1 MTSAVSHLPGGVSR
15 PLPALLLYLSSLLLM
30 DGRCSAAPSGPE
42 SDSCATLV
50 QNRFFGF
57 FLSSS
62 VFPAA
67 PCSWTLQNPDPR
79 RYTVFVKVSKPRED
93 CAAPQLRTFQF
104 DSFLETT
111 RTYLGVESFDEVV
124 RLCDASA
131 PVAFLEA
138 GKQFLQMRRGH
149 QRPGVGVTGGAGE
162 FKTEYLV
169 VGKRNP
175 SMAACQMLCQW
186 LEDCLASSSSTR
198 PCGIMQTPCLCWDP
212 PQLNQGGSCY
222 RNGAFLENCLP
233 SVTESGKEDQ
243 MNGGWS
249 VWGQWAAC
257 SSECGGGTQTRTR
270 ACSSPPEES
279 YLCEGVVE
287 EGRPCNPQPCTG
299 KGRHHSRSQ
308 SLRSVDSRKRDDVD
322 KPRGGQQSPQTV
334 DSASGEEWS
343 AWSVCSATCGEGWQ
357 SRTRFCVSSSYST
370 QCSGPL
376 REQRP
381 CNNSAVC
388 PVHGAWDE
396 WSPWS
401 LCSSTCGRGYRDRTR
416 TCKPPQFGGDPCDGP
431 EKQTKFCNIA
441 VCPVDGVWNEWSS
454 WSSCSTSC
462 SNGTMQRTREC
473 NGPSYGGSECR
484 GEWLETIDCYLGD
497 CPVDGKW
504 QPWSS
509 WAVCTK
515 TCGGGSQQRQR
526 VCFGPFFGGQTCP
539 GDPEEIRRCNEK
551 KCPEPHEICGEDN
564 FSNVVWKMTPA
575 GDTAAVRCPP
585 NAMGLILRRCSLDE
599 EGIAYWETPTY
610 MKCISN
616 DYRSIQ
622 TLTREH
628 LSKAQRGLVGDGI
641 SEVMTKLR
649 VTSSDGTS
657 YSGDLLAIVDVL
669 KNMTEIFRRAYYSPS
684 SADMRNFV
692 QSVSNL
698 LMEENRER
706 WEEAQLLGP
715 NVKELF
721 RLVEDF
727 VDVIGLRMKDFQDM
741 YEVTDNLVLSIHKR
755 PVVGNADISFPM
767 KGWRGM
773 VDWARSSED
782 KVTVS
787 KNILST
793 GKSDSDDTSTF
804 VTGIVLYRNL
814 SSILTL
820 QRNSTV
826 LNSKVVSVTIK
837 PTPASLFAPVEV
849 EFSHLYN
856 GTINQTC
863 ISWDESDSSSLL
875 GSWSARGCR
884 AVLVDSFTTKCV
896 CDRLST
902 FAILARI
909 NPDMNMDK
917 TLLPSVTL
925 IVGCG
930 VSSLTLLLLIII
942 YVSVWRYIRSE
953 RSVILINFCLSIISS
968 NALILIGQT
977 QTRNKVLCTLVA
989 AFLHFFFLS
998 SFCWV
1003 LTEAWQSYMAVTGR
1017 LRNRIIR
1024 KRFLCLGWGLPA
1036 LVVAVSVGFT
1046 KAKGYGTPTYCW
1058 LSLEGG
1064 LLYAFVGPAAAVV
1077 LVNMVIG
1084 ILVFNKLVS
1093 KDGIT
1098 DMKLKERAGALQSGT
1113 HQSQKPPPMPSVI
1126 RQMTVPLYNMTLKC
1140 AKCGVISS
1148 ADVSTTATSNAMAS
1162 LWSSCVVLPL
1172 LALTWMSAVLAITD
1186 RRSALFQILFAVF
1199 DSLEGFVIVMV
1210 HCILRREVQ
1219 EAVKCRVVDRQ
1230 EDTNGDSGGSFQNGH
1245 AQLMTDFEKDVDMA
1259 CRSGTLKHSSLQGEE
1274 KASSGTLT
1282 LQKGSNFNTMPASM
1296 AKVHHQNVADYTSHT
1311 LTLRRE
1317 KGTTKGIST
1326 ELPGAKSIY
1335 ICDGELFKQLDG
1347 ELPRGNGEGSGSEG
1361 TGAGYVILPT
1371 NNTGTLK
1378 PAKGKEDQATKYNIG
1393 IEQLPQTRLIHLA
1406 NPAGSEP
1413 IPGFGLKSLPVDQVS
1428 VSCSERDSPIHNL
1441 QNMARETQVTNSM
1454 CDGGDSANSGM
1465 MSKSETVST
1474 LSMSSLERRKSRYAE
1489 LDFEK
1494 IMHTRKRHQ
1503 DMFQDLNRKIHSAD
1517 KDRES
1522 PPVDAKAKRWSV
1534 SSASSDKTNMSD
1546 KQQTPSKRAWEGIR
1560 KTHSPPS
1567 WVKKDLETVAASPL
1581 EMQSVEWEKT
1591 SATIPLVGQ
1600 EIMDLQTEV

>member
-1 MTSAVSHLPGGVSR
+1 MAILILTN
-15 PLPALLLYLSSLLLM
+15 LLLSSLLLLPLAM
-30 DGRCSAAPSGPE
+30 TSAVPYGPA
-42 SDSCATLV
+42 SDSCVTLV
-50 QNRFFGF
+50 QGRFFGF
-57 FLSSS
+57 FSSSS
-62 VFPAA
+62 VFPST

-79 RYTVFVKVSKPRED
+79 RYTVFMKVTKPAESCLPR
-93 CAAPQLRTFQF
+93 QLKTFQY

-111 RTYLGVESFDEVV
+111 RTYLGMESFDEVV
-124 RLCDASA
+124 KLCDASTR
-131 PVAFLEA
+131 VAFLQSS
-138 GKQFLQMRRGH
+138 KQFLQMRKVSPRDGLEAD
-149 QRPGVGVTGGAGE
+149 GGDGE
-162 FKTEYLV
+162 FKAEYLV
-169 VGKRNP
+169 VGNRNP
-175 SMAACQMLCQW
+175 SMPACQMLCQW
-186 LEDCLASSSSTR
+186 LEDCLSSSTPVR
-198 PCGIMQTPCLCWDP
+198 PCGIMQTPCQCWEP
-212 PQLNQGGSCY
+212 PQRKPDGCFRGGVY
-222 RNGAFLENCLP
+222 LENCIP
-233 SVTESGKEDQ
+233 SLKDNGRDAEII
-243 MNGGWS
+243 GGWS
-249 VWGQWAAC
+249 GWGRWMEC
-257 SSECGGGTQTRTR
+257 SSDCGGGIQTRSRTCHS
-270 ACSSPPEES
+270 APEES
-279 YLCEGVVE
+279 YLCEGVLE
-287 EGRPCNPQPCTG
+287 EGRPCNPQPCIG
-299 KGRHHSRSQ
+299 KGRYLTRSQ
-308 SLRSVDSRKRDDVD
+308 SLRSVDTRKRDDGE
-322 KPRGGQQSPQTV
+322 KPRYGHLAPQT
-334 DSASGEEWS
+334 DSSSAEEWS
-343 AWSVCSATCGEGWQ
+343 PWSVCSVTCGEGWQ
-357 SRTRFCVSSSYST
+357 SRTRFCISSSYST

-401 LCSSTCGRGYRDRTR
+401 LCSSTCGRGYRERTR

-431 EKQTKFCNIA
+431 PRQTKFCNIA
-441 VCPVDGVWNEWSS
+441 VCPVDGIWNEWSS
-454 WSSCSTSC
+454 WSSCSASC

-484 GEWLETIDCYLGD
+484 GEWLETRNCFLGE

-504 QPWSS
+504 QAWSMWGS
-509 WAVCTK
+509 CTK

-526 VCFGPFFGGQTCP
+526 VCYGPFFGGQQCP
-539 GDPEEIRRCNEK
+539 GDREEVRRCNEK
-551 KCPEPHEICGEDN
+551 RCPEPHEICDEEN
-564 FSNVVWKMTPA
+564 FASVVWKQTPA
-575 GDTAAVRCPP
+575 GETAAVRCPP
-585 NAMGLILRRCSLDE
+585 NAFGLILRRCTLDYD
-599 EGIAYWETPTY
+599 GIAYWENPTY

-628 LSKAQRGLVGDGI
+628 LSKAQRGFMGDGV
-641 SEVMTKLR
+641 SEVLEKLR
-649 VTSSDGTS
+649 STSSDGTS

-669 KNMTEIFRRAYYSPS
+669 KNMTEIFRRSYYNPS
-684 SADMRNFV
+684 SADIQNFV

-706 WEEAQLLGP
+706 WEETQMLGP
-715 NVKELF
+715 NIKELF

-727 VDVIGLRMKDFQDM
+727 VDVIGFRMKDFQDT
-741 YEVTDNLVLSIHKR
+741 YEVTENLVLSIHKR
-755 PVVGNADISFPM
+755 PASGASDITFPM
-767 KGWRGM
+767 KGWKGM

-782 KVTVS
+782 RVTIS
-787 KNILST
+787 RNTLSM
-793 GKSDSDDTSTF
+793 GKPDTDDSSAF

-814 SSILTL
+814 GSILSL

-837 PTPASLFAPVEV
+837 PTPSFLSAPVEI

-884 AVLVDSFTTKCV
+884 AVPVDSFRTKCV
-896 CDRLST
+896 CDRLSS
-902 FAILARI
+902 FAILARL

-977 QTRNKVLCTLVA
+977 QTRNKVVCTLVA

-1036 LVVAVSVGFT
+1036 LIVAISVGFT
-1046 KAKGYGTPTYCW
+1046 KAKGYGTVNYCW

-1098 DMKLKERAGALQSGT
+1098 DMKLKERAG
-1113 HQSQKPPPMPSVI
+1113 
-1126 RQMTVPLYNMTLKC
+1126 QMTVPLYNMTLKC

-1230 EDTNGDSGGSFQNGH
+1230 EDGNGDSGGSFQNGH

-1259 CRSGTLKHSSLQGEE
+1259 CRSGTLKRSSLQGEE
-1274 KASSGTLT
+1274 KAPTQQLT
-1282 LQKGSNFNTMPASM
+1282 LQKGSNFNTLPASM
-1296 AKVHHQNVADYTSHT
+1296 TKVHLQNVADYASHT
-1311 LTLRRE
+1311 LTLKRD
-1317 KGTTKGIST
+1317 KGGAASG
-1326 ELPGAKSIY
+1326 ELPGGKSIY
-1335 ICDGELFKQLDG
+1335 ICDGELFKQLDADLAG
-1347 ELPRGNGEGSGSEG
+1347 RGQAEAGAPDGSSYVLLP
-1361 TGAGYVILPT
+1361 
-1371 NNTGTLK
+1371 NNTSTLRPK
-1378 PAKGKEDQATKYNIG
+1378 PKEDMAKYNIS
-1393 IEQLPQTRLIHLA
+1393 IEQLPQTRLIHLS
-1406 NPAGSEP
+1406 NPSGEP
-1413 IPGFGLKSLPVDQVS
+1413 IPSFGLKTLPADRVS
-1428 VSCSERDSPIHNL
+1428 VSCSERDSPIQNL
-1441 QNMARETQVTNSM
+1441 QNISSESQMTNSL
-1454 CDGGDSANSGM
+1454 CEAGDSGNSGV

-1503 DMFQDLNRKIHSAD
+1503 DMFQDLNRKLQHS
-1517 KDRES
+1517 DRDS
-1522 PPVDAKAKRWSV
+1522 PPVDGKSVKRWSV
-1534 SSASSDKTNMSD
+1534 SSGGSDKTNLSD

-1567 WVKKDLETVAASPL
+1567 WVRKDLEPLQASPL
-1581 EMQSVEWEKT
+1581 ELKTVEWEKAG
-1591 SATIPLVGQ
+1591 ATIPLVGQ
-1600 EIMDLQTEV
+1600 EIIDLQTEV

>member
-1 MTSAVSHLPGGVSR
+1 MVILSNPTTNMLDHWNVTTP
-15 PLPALLLYLSSLLLM
+15 SSLLLLLLFL
-30 DGRCSAAPSGPE
+30 GLTWAVPSGPI
-42 SDSCATLV
+42 SDTCTTLV
-50 QNRFFGF
+50 QGRFFGF
-57 FLSSS
+57 FSSSS
-62 VFPAA
+62 VLPAA

-79 RYTVFVKVSKPRED
+79 RYTIFVKVTKPSGTCVPR
-93 CAAPQLRTFQF
+93 CLRTFQF
-104 DSFLETT
+104 DSFLEST
-111 RTYLGVESFDEVV
+111 RTYLGMESFDEVV
-124 RLCDASA
+124 KLCDTSV
-131 PVAFLEA
+131 PIAFLQS
-138 GKQFLQMRRGH
+138 GKQFLQMRR
-149 QRPGVGVTGGAGE
+149 VGPREGTVVRGDTDGGDSNNRDHTNAAE
-162 FKTEYLV
+162 FKVEYLV
-169 VGKRNP
+169 VGNRNP
-175 SMAACQMLCQW
+175 SMPACQMLCQW
-186 LEDCLASSSSTR
+186 LEDCLTSSTPGR
-198 PCGIMQTPCLCWDP
+198 PCGIMQTPCQCSEQVVPADS
-212 PQLNQGGSCY
+212 NGCIQGGIY
-222 RNGAFLENCLP
+222 MENCIP
-233 SVTESGKEDQ
+233 SESSRDVEIV
-243 MNGGWS
+243 GGWS
-249 VWGQWAAC
+249 SWGRWGEC
-257 SSECGGGTQTRTR
+257 SSDCGGGIQTRSRTCH
-270 ACSSPPEES
+270 AAQEDSNQCK
-279 YLCEGVVE
+279 GVVE

-299 KGRHHSRSQ
+299 KTRHTSRSQ
-308 SLRSVDSRKRDDVD
+308 SLRSIDSRRRDEGD
-322 KPRGGQQSPQTV
+322 KPRHGLLAPQSV
-334 DSASGEEWS
+334 DSAAEEWS
-343 AWSVCSATCGEGWQ
+343 PWSVCSATCGEGWQ

-388 PVHGAWDE
+388 PVHGTWDE

-416 TCKPPQFGGDPCDGP
+416 TCTPPQFGGDPCIGP
-431 EKQTKFCNIA
+431 DKQTKFCNIA
-441 VCPVDGVWNEWSS
+441 VCPVDGVWSEWSD

-484 GEWLETIDCYLGD
+484 GEWLETRDCFLRE

-509 WAVCTK
+509 WGSCTK

-526 VCFGPFFGGQTCP
+526 TCYGPFYGGQQCP
-539 GDPEEIRRCNEK
+539 GDREEVRRCNEK
-551 KCPEPHEICGEDN
+551 RCPEPHEICDEEN
-564 FSNVVWKMTPA
+564 FANVVWKRTPA
-575 GDTAAVRCPP
+575 GDTAAMRCPP
-585 NAMGLILRRCSLDE
+585 TATGLILRRCTLDE
-599 EGIAYWETPTY
+599 EGIAYWENPTY
-610 MKCISN
+610 MKCTSN
-616 DYRSIQ
+616 DYRHIQ
-622 TLTREH
+622 MMTREH
-628 LSKAQRGLVGDGI
+628 LTKAQRGLAGDGV
-641 SEVMTKLR
+641 SDVLAKLR
-649 VTSSDGTS
+649 TISSDGTS

-669 KNMTEIFRRAYYSPS
+669 KNMTEIFRRSYYSPRA
-684 SADMRNFV
+684 ADVENFI

-715 NVKELF
+715 NIKELF

-727 VDVIGLRMKDFQDM
+727 VDVIGLRMNDLQDT
-741 YEVTDNLVLSIHKR
+741 YEVTENLVLSIHRR
-755 PVVGNADISFPM
+755 PVTGTSDINFPM
-767 KGWRGM
+767 KSWRGV
-773 VDWARSSED
+773 VDWARPD
-782 KVTVS
+782 DRVTIS
-787 KNILST
+787 RNILPM
-793 GKSDSDDTSTF
+793 GKLDADDSSSF

-814 SSILTL
+814 GSILSL
-820 QRNSTV
+820 QRNNTV
-826 LNSKVVSVTIK
+826 LNSRVISVAIK
-837 PTPASLFAPVEV
+837 PTPSSLSAPIEI
-849 EFSHLYN
+849 EFYHLYN
-856 GTINQTC
+856 GTTNQTC
-863 ISWDESDSSSLL
+863 ISWDESDTSSLL

-884 AVLVDSFTTKCV
+884 AVPVDSFRTRCV

-902 FAILARI
+902 FAILARL
-909 NPDMNMDK
+909 NPDTNMDK
-917 TLLPSVTL
+917 TLVPSVTL

-977 QTRNKVLCTLVA
+977 QTRNKVVCTLVA

-1046 KAKGYGTPTYCW
+1046 KAKGYGTLNYCW

-1098 DMKLKERAGALQSGT
+1098 DMKLKERAGQ
-1113 HQSQKPPPMPSVI
+1113 V
-1126 RQMTVPLYNMTLKC
+1126 TVPLYSMTLKC

-1186 RRSALFQILFAVF
+1186 RRSALFQILFAIF

-1230 EDTNGDSGGSFQNGH
+1230 EDGNGDSGSSFQNGH

-1259 CRSGTLKHSSLQGEE
+1259 CRTGTLKRSSLQGEE
-1274 KASSGTLT
+1274 KMAGTQQVT
-1282 LQKGSNFNTMPASM
+1282 LQKGSNFNTLPASM
-1296 AKVHHQNVADYTSHT
+1296 AKVHLQNVADYASHT
-1311 LTLRRE
+1311 LTLKRDKSSGGR
-1317 KGTTKGIST
+1317 

-1335 ICDGELFKQLDG
+1335 ICDGELFKQLDADLTRG
-1347 ELPRGNGEGSGSEG
+1347 PTETPAAPESSSYVLLP
-1361 TGAGYVILPT
+1361 
-1371 NNTGTLK
+1371 NNASTLRAK
-1378 PAKGKEDQATKYNIG
+1378 PKEDLAKYNIS
-1393 IEQLPQTRLIHLA
+1393 IEQVPQTRLIHLS
-1406 NPAGSEP
+1406 NPTSEP
-1413 IPGFGLKSLPVDQVS
+1413 TPGFGLKTLPSDRVS
-1428 VSCSERDSPIHNL
+1428 VSCSERDSPVQNL
-1441 QNMARETQVTNSM
+1441 QNISSESQMTNSL
-1454 CDGGDSANSGM
+1454 CDAGDSGNSGM

-1503 DMFQDLNRKIHSAD
+1503 DMFQDLNRKLQHAE

-1522 PPVDAKAKRWSV
+1522 PPVDGKPGKRWSV
-1534 SSASSDKTNMSD
+1534 SSGGSDKTNLSD

-1567 WVKKDLETVAASPL
+1567 WVRKDLEPLQASPL
-1581 EMQSVEWEKT
+1581 EMKSVEWEKA

-1600 EIMDLQTEV
+1600 EIIDLQTEV

>member
-1 MTSAVSHLPGGVSR
+1 MRFGETEKDRSTENMIGGR
-15 PLPALLLYLSSLLLM
+15 K
-30 DGRCSAAPSGPE
+30 
-42 SDSCATLV
+42 
-50 QNRFFGF
+50 
-57 FLSSS
+57 
-62 VFPAA
+62 
-67 PCSWTLQNPDPR
+67 R
-79 RYTVFVKVSKPRED
+79 RAR
-93 CAAPQLRTFQF
+93 
-104 DSFLETT
+104 
-111 RTYLGVESFDEVV
+111 
-124 RLCDASA
+124 
-131 PVAFLEA
+131 
-138 GKQFLQMRRGH
+138 
-149 QRPGVGVTGGAGE
+149 
-162 FKTEYLV
+162 
-169 VGKRNP
+169 
-175 SMAACQMLCQW
+175 
-186 LEDCLASSSSTR
+186 
-198 PCGIMQTPCLCWDP
+198 
-212 PQLNQGGSCY
+212 
-222 RNGAFLENCLP
+222 
-233 SVTESGKEDQ
+233 
-243 MNGGWS
+243 GGWS
-249 VWGQWAAC
+249 VWTEWAEC
-257 SSECGGGTQTRTR
+257 SSDCDGGIQRRSRT
-270 ACSSPPEES
+270 CQSPLENS
-279 YLCEGVVE
+279 YHCDGVVE
-287 EGRPCNPQPCTG
+287 EGQPCNLQPCNG
-299 KGRHHSRSQ
+299 KARHLSRSQ
-308 SLRSVDSRKRDDVD
+308 SLRSVDSRKRDGGGGEIE
-322 KPRGGQQSPQTV
+322 KMRGGGGGQPASQTV
-334 DSASGEEWS
+334 DQATSGEEWS
-343 AWSVCSATCGEGWQ
+343 TWSVCSATCGEGWQ
-357 SRTRFCVSSSYST
+357 SRTRLCVSSSHST

-381 CNNSAVC
+381 CNDSAVC
-388 PVHGAWDE
+388 PAALIAVNGVWED

-401 LCSSTCGRGYRDRTR
+401 LCSSTCGRGNRDRTR
-416 TCKPPQFGGDPCDGP
+416 TCKPPQFGGDLCLGP
-431 EKQTKFCNIA
+431 DKQNKFCNIA
-441 VCPVDGVWNEWSS
+441 VCPVDGVWNEWAN
-454 WSSCSTSC
+454 WGSCSVSC
-462 SNGTMQRTREC
+462 SNGTMQRIREC

-484 GEWLETIDCYLGD
+484 GEWMETRDCFLSD

-504 QPWSS
+504 QPWTL
-509 WAVCTK
+509 WTGCTK

-526 VCFGPFFGGQTCP
+526 NCNGPFYGGDACP
-539 GDPEEIRRCNEK
+539 GDREEVRSCNEK
-551 KCPEPHEICGEDN
+551 RCPEPHEICAEEN

-585 NAMGLILRRCSLDE
+585 NAVGLILRRCTLDD
-599 EGIAYWETPTY
+599 EGIAYWENPTY
-610 MKCISN
+610 MKCVSN

-628 LSKAQRGLVGDGI
+628 LYKAQQGHVRDGV
-641 SEVMTKLR
+641 SELMTKLR

-669 KNMTEIFRRAYYSPS
+669 KNMTMIFRRANNSPS
-684 SADMRNFV
+684 NADMRILEHLININKKNFI

-706 WEEAQLLGP
+706 WEEAQMLGP

-721 RLVEDF
+721 QLVEDF
-727 VDVIGLRMKDFQDM
+727 LDVYGLRMKDFQDM
-741 YEVTDNLVLSIHKR
+741 VEVTDNLVLSIHKR
-755 PVVGNADISFPM
+755 PVAGNTDINFPM
-767 KGWRGM
+767 KGWKGM
-773 VDWARSSED
+773 MDWARSSED
-782 KVTVS
+782 RVTVS

-793 GKSDSDDTSTF
+793 GKPDADDSSAF

-814 SSILTL
+814 GSILSL
-820 QRNSTV
+820 QRNNTV

-837 PTPASLFAPVEV
+837 PTPGSLSNPVEV

-856 GTINQTC
+856 GTTNQTC

-884 AVLVDSFTTKCV
+884 AVPVDSFRTKCV

-902 FAILARI
+902 FAILARL

-917 TLLPSVTL
+917 MQLPSVTL

-977 QTRNKVLCTLVA
+977 QTRNKVICTLVA

-1036 LVVAVSVGFT
+1036 LVVAISVGFT
-1046 KAKGYGTPTYCW
+1046 KAKGYGTVNYCW

-1098 DMKLKERAGALQSGT
+1098 DMKLKERAG
-1113 HQSQKPPPMPSVI
+1113 
-1126 RQMTVPLYNMTLKC
+1126 QMTVPLYNMTLKC

-1210 HCILRREVQ
+1210 HCILRRE
-1219 EAVKCRVVDRQ
+1219 
-1230 EDTNGDSGGSFQNGH
+1230 
-1245 AQLMTDFEKDVDMA
+1245 TDFEKDVDMA
-1259 CRSGTLKHSSLQGEE
+1259 CRGGKSTSKNHSTLKRTSLQGDE
-1274 KASSGTLT
+1274 KLSSQPLT

-1296 AKVHHQNVADYTSHT
+1296 AKVHLQNVADYSSHT

-1317 KGTTKGIST
+1317 KGAATKGIST

-1335 ICDGELFKQLDG
+1335 ICDGDLFKQLDG
-1347 ELPRGNGEGSGSEG
+1347 ELSALG
-1361 TGAGYVILPT
+1361 TGETGRPEGAGTGPGPGYIILPNN
-1371 NNTGTLK
+1371 NNTGTLGRPGK
-1378 PAKGKEDQATKYNIG
+1378 CNKEDLKAKYCIS
-1393 IEQLPQTRLIHLA
+1393 IEQQLPQTRLIHLA
-1406 NPAGSEP
+1406 NPVGVEGV
-1413 IPGFGLKSLPVDQVS
+1413 PGFGLKSLPADRVS
-1428 VSCSERDSPIHNL
+1428 VSCTERDSPGHNM
-1441 QNMARETQVTNSM
+1441 QNVSTESQITNNN
-1454 CDGGDSANSGM
+1454 CEQGDSGNSGM

-1503 DMFQDLNRKIHSAD
+1503 DMFQDLNRKIQTAD
-1517 KDRES
+1517 QDRES
-1522 PPVDAKAKRWSV
+1522 PPVE
-1534 SSASSDKTNMSD
+1534 D

-1560 KTHSPPS
+1560 KTQSPPS
-1567 WVKKDLETVAASPL
+1567 WVRKDLEPLAASPL
-1581 EMQSVEWEKT
+1581 ELQNVDWEKA

>member
-1 MTSAVSHLPGGVSR
+1 MTSIVSWIPGHWR
-15 PLPALLLYLSSLLLM
+15 WPLPVLLLCFAPLLLM
-30 DGRCSAAPSGPE
+30 EGSHAAPSGPE
-42 SDSCATLV
+42 SDSCSTLV
-50 QNRFFGF
+50 QSRFFGF
-57 FLSSS
+57 FLSST
-62 VFPAA
+62 VFPAI

-79 RYTVFVKVSKPRED
+79 RYTIFIKVTKPTED
-93 CAAPQLRTFQF
+93 CVPSQLRTFQY

-111 RTYLGVESFDEVV
+111 RTYLGMESFDEVV
-124 RLCDASA
+124 RLCDTSA

-138 GKQFLQMRRGH
+138 GKQFLQMRKGPAR
-149 QRPGVGVTGGAGE
+149 AGKASTDSNGD

-175 SMAACQMLCQW
+175 SMAACQVLCQW
-186 LEDCLASSSSTR
+186 LEDCLASSTSNR
-198 PCGIMQTPCLCWDP
+198 PCGIMQTPCLCWEPPPP
-212 PQLNQGGSCY
+212 PQLSDGESCY
-222 RNGAFLENCLP
+222 HNGVYLENCLP
-233 SVTESGKEDQ
+233 SVKDSRRKAEI
-243 MNGGWS
+243 NGGWS
-249 VWGQWAAC
+249 VWGQWAQC
-257 SSECGGGTQTRTR
+257 SSECGGGVQTRTR
-270 ACSSPPEES
+270 TCQSPPEES

-287 EGRPCNPQPCTG
+287 EGRPCNSQTCTG
-299 KGRHHSRSQ
+299 KGRHLSRSQ

-322 KPRGGQQSPQTV
+322 KPRSGQQSPQTV
-334 DSASGEEWS
+334 DSASGDEWS
-343 AWSVCSATCGEGWQ
+343 AWNVCSATCGEGWQ
-357 SRTRFCVSSSYST
+357 VRTRLCVSSSYST

-388 PVHGAWDE
+388 PVNATWDE

-401 LCSSTCGRGYRDRTR
+401 LCSSTCGRGYRSRTR
-416 TCKPPQFGGDPCDGP
+416 TCSPPQFGGHPCDGP

-441 VCPVDGVWNEWSS
+441 VCPVDGVWNEWSN

-462 SNGTMQRTREC
+462 SNGTMQRIREC

-484 GEWLETIDCYLGD
+484 GEWLETVDCFLGD

-504 QPWSS
+504 QPWSLWS
-509 WAVCTK
+509 GCSK
-515 TCGGGSQQRQR
+515 TCGGGSQQRNR
-526 VCFGPFFGGQTCP
+526 ICYGPFFGGKPCP
-539 GDPEEIRRCNEK
+539 AEREEVRSCNEK

-585 NAMGLILRRCSLDE
+585 NAMGLILRRCTLDE
-599 EGIAYWETPTY
+599 EGIAYWENPTY

-628 LSKAQRGLVGDGI
+628 LSKAQRGLVGDGV

-657 YSGDLLAIVDVL
+657 YSGDLLAMVDVL

-715 NVKELF
+715 NIKELF

-741 YEVTDNLVLSIHKR
+741 YEVTDNLVLSVHKR
-755 PVVGNADISFPM
+755 PVAGHADIGFPM

-773 VDWARSSED
+773 ADWARSSED
-782 KVTVS
+782 RVTIP

-793 GKSDSDDTSTF
+793 GKPDADESSTF

-814 SSILTL
+814 GSILNL

-826 LNSKVVSVTIK
+826 LNSKVLSVTIK
-837 PTPASLFAPVEV
+837 PSPASLSAPVVV

-856 GTINQTC
+856 GTTNHTC

-875 GSWSARGCR
+875 GSWSARGCK
-884 AVLVDSFTTKCV
+884 AVLVDSFRTKCV

-902 FAILARI
+902 FAILARL
-909 NPDMNMDK
+909 NPEMNMDK
-917 TLLPSVTL
+917 TQLPSVTL

-977 QTRNKVLCTLVA
+977 QTRNKVFCTLIA

-1036 LVVAVSVGFT
+1036 LVVAISVGFT
-1046 KAKGYGTPTYCW
+1046 KAKGYGTPSYCW

-1113 HQSQKPPPMPSVI
+1113 HQSQKPPSMSSVI
-1126 RQMTVPLYNMTLKC
+1126 GQMTVPLYNMTLKC

-1230 EDTNGDSGGSFQNGH
+1230 EDANGDSGGSFQNGH

-1259 CRSGTLKHSSLQGEE
+1259 CRSGTMKRSSLQGEE
-1274 KASSGTLT
+1274 KASAGTLT

-1296 AKVHHQNVADYTSHT
+1296 AKVHLQNVADYTSHT

-1317 KGTTKGIST
+1317 KGPSKGIST

-1347 ELPRGNGEGSGSEG
+1347 DLPRGNGEGISSEG
-1361 TGAGYVILPT
+1361 PGKGPGYVILPS

-1378 PAKGKEDQATKYNIG
+1378 LAKGKEEQAAKYNMG

-1406 NPAGSEP
+1406 NPASGEP
-1413 IPGFGLKSLPVDQVS
+1413 VPGFGLKSLPADQIS
-1428 VSCSERDSPIHNL
+1428 VSCSDRDSPVHNL
-1441 QNMARETQVTNSM
+1441 QNLPRDSHVANNM
-1454 CDGGDSANSGM
+1454 CDGGDSGNSGV

-1474 LSMSSLERRKSRYAE
+1474 LSMSSL
-1489 LDFEK
+1489 EK

-1522 PPVDAKAKRWSV
+1522 PPVDAKAAKRWSV

-1546 KQQTPSKRAWEGIR
+1546 KQQTPSKRVWEGIR

-1567 WVKKDLETVAASPL
+1567 WVRKDLETVAASPL
-1581 EMQSVEWEKT
+1581 ELQTVEWEKT